1 VLSWILK
8 IILLLISL
16 ENLIYKVRKESYKW
30 PFFYVLIFGYLFR
43 KREMEIMRTAGSI
56 ILATCSA
63 VLQIPS
69 LDILTNY
76 IPDFMNWGQ
85 SASELV
91 KLVYSVCGVIM
102 LISSIK
108 MLKIRRELKEFDLEM
123 KKKDL
128 QDYEELQKKL
138 KDAEN
143 G

>member
-1 VLSWILK
+1 
-8 IILLLISL
+8 
-16 ENLIYKVRKESYKW
+16 
-30 PFFYVLIFGYLFR
+30 
-43 KREMEIMRTAGSI
+43 MEIMRTAGSI